1 MRAFAGVLLVGCACA
16 TARVP
21 RIGEPPPVVPD
32 ATVESAYQAL
42 VERSSARGAVYDGLD
57 TRVFVAATVQTPAF
71 VEARVRR
78 SGGFKALPQAEIE
91 ANLAS
96 EQSRLGDMVEIVF
109 GVHCNEPKFDDFDKP
124 SSIWRLTL
132 SAGGQELA
140 PREVK
145 RVGRASLDLRSIY
158 PYLDTF
164 WVAYVARFPRP
175 AEEPGAYQLRIA
187 SSLGKAEL
195 ELKAR

>member
-1 MRAFAGVLLVGCACA
+1 MKALTAVLLVGCACA

-32 ATVESAYQAL
+32 AAVESAYQAQI
-42 VERSSARGAVYDGLD
+42 ERVSARGAVYDGLD

-78 SGGFKALPQAEIE
+78 SGSFKALPAAEVE

-96 EQSRLGDMVEIVF
+96 EQARLSDMVEVVF

-132 SAGGQELA
+132 SSGAQELA

-145 RVGRASLDLRSIY
+145 RMGRASLDLRSIY

-195 ELKAR
+195 ELHTR